1 MPGNGPS
8 AFFDANVLLCLAGH
22 SETKALEVERLLDIG
37 GTTSVQVLNE
47 VVNVARRKF
56 KWPWQTTIDLVER
69 LRFLL
74 TIVPVTLDVHVE
86 GLRLAQR
93 HQLSIFDSMI
103 VAAAL
108 GAGCDMLYSE
118 DMHHGLV
125 VDRQLRIHDPFRAA

>member
-1 MPGNGPS
+1 MPGSGPS
-8 AFFDANVLLCLAGH
+8 AFFDANVLLYLAGH

-56 KWPWQTTIDLVER
+56 KWPWQTTLDLVER
-69 LRFLL
+69 LRFLI

-108 GAGCDMLYSE
+108 GAGCDVLYSE

-125 VDRQLRIHDPFRAA
+125 VDRQLTIRDPFRTA